1 MAAAASPF
9 AVTITAVD
17 RATATIRKIND
28 AVAKTARPF
37 EEVGKSFKSLGR
49 EIGIDKIGKNL
60 QKMGTHARDAAK
72 GIGNIVGP
80 LTGITGIATVA
91 GIVHLADSWAN
102 LGRSITYTSRNIG
115 IGTTQLQQFQGAARL
130 AGLSG
135 DAMGQSLE
143 SLGDTMEDAVYGRN
157 QQALLLFDQ
166 LTGGVKR
173 NKNGTMDV
181 ADEYKALAAKIYSYK
196 GNPQLQRVI
205 AKQFGLTSMLPLI
218 QQGPKA
224 MQKYMA
230 ELKKIGAIMTPAQIA
245 SANKFSLSLMEI
257 EAAGNGL
264 KYSIGNALIP
274 AMKPLVDE
282 LSTWIGKNRDL
293 ISTDIGKW
301 ARDFASWVETIN
313 WKKVG
318 GDIHTFIED
327 IDKVVNALGGM
338 KGILIEIA
346 GIKVF
351 GWAAGLS
358 LKILQLK
365 ALTKALTAARVAAA
379 ADGAAAA
386 AGGGAADAVGGGI
399 IARIGAWAAGLFGAG
414 TAAATAG
421 VGALLYSKG
430 LGGRRR
436 ADGTYEDQLSNDQLA
451 ANAKAGRAK
460 FNQRRIEA
468 MAYFMSPA
476 GGGWTRAQAAGI
488 VGNLVQESTLRP
500 NATNGSATGLA
511 QWIGNR
517 AKLFQ
522 QVEGVPLMGAKF
534 SKQLD
539 FINWELHH
547 SEGKAGR
554 ALAQTENPAN
564 AAMAFGILDER
575 FGNDGSLPKRM
586 MYAREAYDATA
597 AVGPYTAK
605 AAAATPAVVSGKLHL
620 DVNVTSSG
628 TTVKATPGA
637 NTTAGVRVSHSTV
650 GEAA

>member
-1 MAAAASPF
+1 MCRAA
-9 AVTITAVD
+9 
-17 RATATIRKIND
+17 
-28 AVAKTARPF
+28 
-37 EEVGKSFKSLGR
+37 
-49 EIGIDKIGKNL
+49 
-60 QKMGTHARDAAK
+60 
-72 GIGNIVGP
+72 IGNIVGP

-181 ADEYKALAAKIYSYK
+181 ASEYKALAAKIYSYK

-365 ALTKALTAARVAAA
+365 ALTKALTAAKVAAA
-379 ADGAAAA
+379 ADGAAA

-399 IARIGAWAAGLFGAG
+399 LARIGTWAAGLFGAG
-414 TAAATAG
+414 TAAVTAG
-421 VGALLYSKG
+421 TAALLYSKP

-436 ADGTYEDQLSNDQLA
+436 ADGTYEDELSNDQIA
-451 ANAKAGRAK
+451 ANAKAGRAQ
-460 FNQRRIEA
+460 FNYRRAEA
-468 MAYFMSPA
+468 MRYFMSPE
-476 GGGWTRAQAAGI
+476 GGGWSRAQAAGI
-488 VGNLVQESTLRP
+488 VGNLIQESTLRP
-500 NATNGSATGLA
+500 NATNGNAGGLA
-511 QWIGNR
+511 QWMGGR

-522 QVEGVPLMGAKF
+522 QIEGVPLAGA
-534 SKQLD
+534 SYPV
-539 FINWELHH
+539 
-547 SEGKAGR
+547 
-554 ALAQTENPAN
+554 PA
-564 AAMAFGILDER
+564 
-575 FGNDGSLPKRM
+575 
-586 MYAREAYDATA
+586 T
-597 AVGPYTAK
+597 
-605 AAAATPAVVSGKLHL
+605 
-620 DVNVTSSG
+620 SG
-628 TTVKATPGA
+628 TPP
-637 NTTAGVRVSHSTV
+637 AGFGS
-650 GEAA
+650 